1 MAVIVLISLN
11 HSSNTDEGH
20 RESWYCCNNIY
31 LNPVSQL
38 FDRLVLS
45 KLILGTVGTMG
56 RTRKYRQERFR
67 KSLFSQLKIT
77 ELNWSEK
84 RRFGAEKIRVQPP
97 KYSSTESAS
106 IAVGSPHP
114 GDSDSVDQ
122 RLLFLNK
129 HSSDLWCDTDF
140 ENHCSRAGGI
150 DFVCFPFIQSWGT
163 VQVFLC

>member
-1 MAVIVLISLN
+1 
-11 HSSNTDEGH
+11 
-20 RESWYCCNNIY
+20 
-31 LNPVSQL
+31 
-38 FDRLVLS
+38 
-45 KLILGTVGTMG
+45 MG

-97 KYSSTESAS
+97 KYSSAESAS

-163 VQVFLC
+163 VQVFPMLMIFSLNFCSTLVAPSCFETIVQRMKVKQYRLTRPFLI